1 MGAHKDGFGK
11 LLAVL
16 SIYFLTTGLNAV
28 QTALDSI
35 AAAFPNVPLTLVYLL
50 NTIPTLVGLFV
61 TLLAGRILG
70 TRISFRTAAII
81 GAALFL
87 LIGVVPYFL
96 EEFAL
101 ILASR
106 ALLGVSVGLITVVGP
121 SLALLLFDEGQRTRV
136 LGATNFANNLGNM
149 FFLLVGGILAASGW
163 RSVFLVYL
171 IGAAV
176 LVIVLLFLP
185 EPKGSDG
192 EAPHADTGRLPGS
205 VFRISLF
212 FGVNFL
218 LLIPAYLTFSSLVV
232 SAGAGDAAVAGG
244 MLSAGTVAGM
254 VAGALYGKI
263 RGVFGSASMAAS
275 STCGLAAALLLWQGT
290 GFVALLLGSLLSGVC
305 MSLLII
311 TATMDVGMV
320 CPASITARA
329 TSVAMSAMSIGSFL
343 SAFYTG
349 TLSSVPGQ
357 DPLHFV
363 FLVSALGFG
372 VMAVVELFS
381 RDRKTERDPQ

>member
-28 QTALDSI
+28 QPALDSI

-192 EAPHADTGRLPGS
+192 EAPPRRHGAFARL
-205 VFRISLF
+205 RL
-212 FGVNFL
+212 
-218 LLIPAYLTFSSLVV
+218 
-232 SAGAGDAAVAGG
+232 
-244 MLSAGTVAGM
+244 
-254 VAGALYGKI
+254 
-263 RGVFGSASMAAS
+263 
-275 STCGLAAALLLWQGT
+275 
-290 GFVALLLGSLLSGVC
+290 
-305 MSLLII
+305 
-311 TATMDVGMV
+311 
-320 CPASITARA
+320 
-329 TSVAMSAMSIGSFL
+329 
-343 SAFYTG
+343 
-349 TLSSVPGQ
+349 
-357 DPLHFV
+357 
-363 FLVSALGFG
+363 
-372 VMAVVELFS
+372 
-381 RDRKTERDPQ
+381 